1 MGRRKKHPY
10 KSKPTQQK
18 NNGFHRIRQR
28 RRMEELLE
36 RTTTTHAQLPRT
48 PPPPHRYGK
57 HTQPSML
64 TSTMPH
70 AHSLTHTER
79 LQLKSAN
86 QFCKFFLK
94 HCNAYVLIKYIK

>member
-48 PPPPHRYGK
+48 PPPPHTYGK
-57 HTQPSML
+57 HTHTHSYGKHAQPSML

-86 QFCKFFLK
+86 QFCYF
-94 HCNAYVLIKYIK
+94 